1 MAVTQFQ
8 IKPLGI
14 IIFVNPD
21 TEVRKDAIE
30 PLHSSIQTLSS

>member
-1 MAVTQFQ
+1 MALTQFQ

-14 IIFVNPD
+14 TIFVSPE
-21 TEVRKDAIE
+21 TEVPKDAIE